1 MEFRNDRGSPIDPT
15 PFFVVASLAFLVCY
29 SYFPVTLLEMGL
41 SLSVSLVVVS
51 FGFVAG
57 SVLAYYWLVW
67 TARPELRGEIPLA
80 LRIRRMLYGALGVVA
95 VMALFAMIA
104 VAR

>member
-29 SYFPVTLLEMGL
+29 SYFPITLLEIGL
-41 SLSVSLVVVS
+41 SLSVALVVTTL
-51 FGFVAG
+51 GFVAAT
-57 SVLAYYWLVW
+57 VLAYHRLVR
-67 TARPELRGEIPLA
+67 TARPDLRGEIPLCDR
-80 LRIRRMLYGALGVVA
+80 LRNLIYAAVAATA
-95 VMALFAMIA
+95 VMALFALLA

>member
-41 SLSVSLVVVS
+41 SLPGALLVVS
-51 FGFVAG
+51 AGFIAG
-57 SVLAYYWLVW
+57 SALAYYWLVW

-80 LRIRRMLYGALGVVA
+80 FRIRRMLYGAVCVVA
-95 VMALFAMIA
+95 VMALFALLA
-104 VAR
+104 VSR